1 MEARPLGDV
10 PAALHAITREVGKVF
25 IGPPETVEVLL
36 VALLASGHVLVEG
49 VPGVA
54 KTTLVEA
61 FAAALGSSFR
71 RIQFTPDLLPQDITG
86 THVLDLK
93 TNEFQLHKGPVFAH
107 VVLAD
112 EINRAPAKTQSAL
125 LEAMQEGQVT
135 IDGDTHA
142 LLPPFMVLA
151 TQNPIEHEGTYPLPE
166 AQLDRF
172 LCRMRVGYP
181 PEADER
187 RVLQTHGRS
196 AEPVSQALG
205 PADVIRL
212 QARTTEVHA
221 EDDLL
226 DYILELVRFTRRHG
240 RVALGASPR
249 AALALLMASKAR
261 ALCRGRDYVLPDDV
275 RALAPH
281 VLPHRLLLHP
291 EAELEG
297 IDTHAVVA
305 QAIERTPWVRR

>member
-1 MEARPLGDV
+1 MEARPQGDV
-10 PAALHAITREVGKVF
+10 PTALAAIAREVGKVF
-25 IGPPETVEVLL
+25 VGPTQSVEILL
-36 VALLASGHVLVEG
+36 VSLLARGHVLCEG

-54 KTTLVEA
+54 KTTLVKA
-61 FAAALGSSFR
+61 FAAAIGSSFR

-135 IDGDTHA
+135 IDGDTHV
-142 LLPPFMVLA
+142 LEPPFMVLA

-172 LCRMRVGYP
+172 LCRLLVGYP

-187 RVLQTHGRS
+187 RVLETHGRG
-196 AEPVSQALG
+196 AEPVGMVLG
-205 PADVIRL
+205 PADVARL
-212 QARTTEVHA
+212 QKKTAEVHA
-221 EDDLL
+221 EPEVM
-226 DYILELVRFTRRHG
+226 DYILELARYTRRHG

-249 AALALLMASKAR
+249 AALGLLWACKAR

-275 RALAPH
+275 RALALH
-281 VLPHRLLLHP
+281 VLPHRLLLLP
-291 EAELEG
+291 EAEIEG
-297 IDTHAVVA
+297 LDAVAVVA
-305 QAIERTPWVRR
+305 EALERSPWVRR